1 MKLQGTWV
9 GLGGIGLFIQTRLTQ
24 ILLERN
30 SGDTVESTFK
40 NLLSFLLRSYW
51 QGDKKTKLPDAWD
64 VSSIFR
70 LLYTR
75 CILFHLSAH
84 AGIGVTRFEQRQ
96 AATPAHRLLLCLAAA
111 LSELGCP
118 EEDPR
123 GWNRCSQPPSSEAAG
138 PCAPAPHWRPLIV
151 RPRPAPRS
159 RPLLTS
165 ASSFGAPDADG
176 VSRVLTRQWLLVY
189 PTHFSFNQG
198 FWSHPEFSKE
208 GTLMRAISGM
218 RLASGAFGQEHSL
231 SF

>member
-111 LSELGCP
+111 PSELGCP

-138 PCAPAPHWRPLIV
+138 PCAPALTDARSSRGAATPSSPLTPSPHFCIFLRSTRCWRGKPG
-151 RPRPAPRS
+151 RDPAV
-159 RPLLTS
+159 
-165 ASSFGAPDADG
+165 AA
-176 VSRVLTRQWLLVY
+176 
-189 PTHFSFNQG
+189 
-198 FWSHPEFSKE
+198 
-208 GTLMRAISGM
+208 
-218 RLASGAFGQEHSL
+218 SL
-231 SF
+231 SDTFQF